1 MLAGKSVK
9 LPTYDFI
16 EGKKYFAN
24 KGLTLNDGDILLIEG
39 LHSLNGEFTKGLKSD
54 DIYKIYVSPFTPLGI
69 DRHNYISTT
78 DNRLLRR
85 MVRDYRTRGRNGEE
99 TLAQWSKVRESE
111 DKYIFPYTDEA
122 DVVLNTAFVYEI
134 GVLKVFAEPILYS
147 IKESSPYYEEA
158 RRLLQSL
165 SGFFP
170 ISSEHISN
178 DNILREFIGG
188 SIYNE
193 R

>member
-1 MLAGKSVK
+1 MRK
-9 LPTYDFI
+9 FI
-16 EGKKYFAN
+16 VE
-24 KGLTLNDGDILLIEG
+24 LIVCEIG
-39 LHSLNGEFTKGLKSD
+39 T
-54 DIYKIYVSPFTPLGI
+54 V
-69 DRHNYISTT
+69 
-78 DNRLLRR
+78 RR
-85 MVRDYRTRGRNGEE
+85 G
-99 TLAQWSKVRESE
+99 
-111 DKYIFPYTDEA
+111 KYIFPYTDEA